1 MDTRTG
7 PLLALILASALPGIP
22 QDRRGP
28 GRGEDRPR
36 REGPRQGPS
45 GYSLEQA
52 CSDEAQ
58 LHTLA
63 FSGLAFLTGDF
74 GASTFLPPG
83 KVSDFFGFQYMRDV
97 DAAGKGHNPLFLDRA
112 AGAVMGLLTPEQR
125 RIFEREAAAEALLL
139 ERLARLR
146 WPLVASFH
154 RSLSGDLPPGCP
166 GLDRGAV
173 VAHGRGLFE
182 LDARIAWG
190 RARAF
195 GEVAR
200 SLTPAQRQAW
210 AGWRFGDFRTWPETD
225 REAFRELR
233 PRGATRLE
241 SVAYM
246 TLCSE
251 FLSWAKGSVEADTYF
266 CPERHGTYFG
276 GFHLKDMPV
285 MGKRDAD
292 IPTSLTGDTGE
303 AFLRLLAPA
312 QRARLVRVVEEQRGI
327 LRAIVEVRRAISSR
341 LRGFLTGDGPTEAEV
356 LGLGRRYGELDGE
369 LAYRYAQAFTALG
382 RELTGAQRESL
393 RTLRGTPSREEGHA
407 FLYSDRV
414 PLAAPPAAG
423 ALLGCRP

>member
-1 MDTRTG
+1 MDFRAG
-7 PLLALILASALPGIP
+7 LLTALILGAALPAAP
-22 QDRRGP
+22 QGRPGPPPRPGERRH
-28 GRGEDRPR
+28 
-36 REGPRQGPS
+36 QGPS
-45 GYSLEQA
+45 DYSLEQA

-63 FSGLAFLTGDF
+63 FSALAFLTGDF

-83 KVSDFFGFQYMRDV
+83 KAADFFGFQYLRDV

-125 RIFEREAAAEALLL
+125 RVFEREAAAEAVLL

-146 WPLVASFH
+146 WPLVAAFH
-154 RSLSGDLPPGCP
+154 RALAGDLPPGCA
-166 GLDRGAV
+166 GLDREAV
-173 VAHGRGLFE
+173 RDHGRGLFE

-200 SLTPAQRQAW
+200 SLSPEQRRAW
-210 AGWRFGDFRTWPETD
+210 AGWTFGDFRTWPETD
-225 REAFRELR
+225 REAFRGLR

-251 FLSWAKGSVEADTYF
+251 FLSWAKGSVEADAYF

-276 GFHLKDMPV
+276 GFHLKDMPI

-303 AFLRLLAPA
+303 AFLRLLDPG
-312 QRARLVRVVEEQRGI
+312 QRDRLERVVEDQRGI
-327 LRAIVEVRRAISSR
+327 LRAVVEVRREISTR
-341 LRGFLTGDGPTEAEV
+341 LRGFLTGDGPPEAV
-356 LGLGRRYGELDGE
+356 ILALGRRYGELDGE
-369 LAYRYAQAFTALG
+369 LAYRYAQAFAALG
-382 RELTGAQRESL
+382 RSLDDAQRAAL
-393 RTLRGTPSREEGHA
+393 RTLRGTPSREAGHA
-407 FLYSDRV
+407 FVFSDRV
-414 PLAAPPAAG
+414 PLAAPPGAG